1 MKGFPKLQIPI
12 EDMEELAES
21 LSRKMYHASFTF
33 ELSDAC
39 DELDELRAL
48 VNASDLPD
56 EELVEFSDIVN
67 KVQGAFN
74 EIVSI
79 LRRFGH

>member
-12 EDMEELAES
+12 EDIEEVADS
-21 LSRKMYHASFTF
+21 LSRKLYNAVSTF